1 MAPKKVKDVVGLPYV
16 GKAADLNIM
25 IFELLSVKK
34 LTSYETFQ
42 ELHRIKGFRHTK
54 NQVVD
59 RRMKNLHLEHW
70 INEVGMKKNKL
81 GENSPLFELS
91 KKGSDALEMSKVS
104 RLRFLMEANDELQEK
119 MRKLLLEFRL
129 SKLKKVNDVK

>member
-1 MAPKKVKDVVGLPYV
+1 MAPKKVKDPVGLPFA

-25 IFELLSVKK
+25 IFELLSVKN

-59 RRMKNLHLEHW
+59 RRMKNLHLEQW
-70 INEVGMKKNKL
+70 INEVGTKKNKL

-91 KKGSDALEMSKVS
+91 KRGSDALEMSKVS
-104 RLRFLMEANDELQEK
+104 RIRFLMEANDELQEK